1 MKEKRIIKV
10 DDRIYI
16 PISIALRL
24 IKNYSESNNDNFEKE
39 CMNLAMELI
48 NNNNP
53 DLGNHIMAL
62 IDSSDSWEP
71 M

>member
-1 MKEKRIIKV
+1 
-10 DDRIYI
+10 
-16 PISIALRL
+16 
-24 IKNYSESNNDNFEKE
+24 
-39 CMNLAMELI
+39 MNLAMELI